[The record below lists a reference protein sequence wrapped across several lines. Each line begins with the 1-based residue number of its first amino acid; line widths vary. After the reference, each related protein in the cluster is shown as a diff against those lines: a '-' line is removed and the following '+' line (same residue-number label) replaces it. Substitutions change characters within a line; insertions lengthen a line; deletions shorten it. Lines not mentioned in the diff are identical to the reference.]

1 MKHLSFKIIII
12 CILMPPVLYTATI
25 EGLESYFAARHEK
38 AVNNVYLSDM
48 NSILNGT
55 STLSDAINESIS
67 QYIKDN
73 PWIDLG
79 VKLDV
84 TVATKQGTI
93 VYPPV
98 LQEEEEDGN
107 LRQDTMETA
116 RKNFRMLENGLNLE
130 TESGIEPI
138 SPLSGGVLLFY
149 ILVFGSGL
157 YVYYRMALRKTRR
170 EEIEKAEELQRLQE
184 LENEYARRVDQL
196 DSERRNL
203 SKEYT
208 ELQKSLEEQKR
219 EAERNEEDMFD
230 EIEQLEKRLSENLSQ
245 QETQQDEISRLKE
258 ELSELEKLRENM
270 DRQKEKEAERIGK
283 RFKTLYKNVE
293 MYDRALRGIADLPE
307 DMALKA
313 EELIHQLNLDAS
325 KVTVKRK
332 VFHKKGRNTVFEVVF
347 SYNGRLYFSKNSANR
362 IHVLAVGTKNT
373 QNSDLAYLDRT
384 AK

>member
-1 MKHLSFKIIII
+1 
-12 CILMPPVLYTATI
+12 MPPVLYMATI
-25 EGLESYFAARHEK
+25 EGLEHYFSARHEK

-67 QYIKDN
+67 QYIKN
-73 PWIDLG
+73 SPWIGLG

-93 VYPPV
+93 LYPPV
-98 LQEEEEDGN
+98 LQEDEDEN

-116 RKNFRMLENGLNLE
+116 RKNFRMLEDGLNLE
-130 TESGIEPI
+130 LESGIEPI
-138 SPLSGGVLLFY
+138 SPLSGGILLFY

-157 YVYYRMALRKTRR
+157 YAYYRMALRKTRR
-170 EEIEKAEELQRLQE
+170 EELEKSEELQRLQE

-196 DSERRNL
+196 DAERRSL
-203 SKEYT
+203 REEYS
-208 ELQKSLEEQKR
+208 ELQKSLEAQKR
-219 EAERNEEDMFD
+219 EAERNEEDMFE
-230 EIEQLEKRLSENLSQ
+230 EIEQLEEKLSENLSR
-245 QETQQDEISRLKE
+245 QETQQEEISRLKE
-258 ELSELEKLRENM
+258 EISELEKLRENM
-270 DRQKEKEAERIGK
+270 DRQKEKEAEKIGK
-283 RFKTLYKNVE
+283 RFKILYKNVE

-313 EELIHQLNLDAS
+313 EELIHQLNLDPS
-325 KVTVKRK
+325 KVAVKRK

-347 SYNGRLYFSKNSANR
+347 SYNGRLYFSKNAANN
-362 IHVLAVGTKNT
+362 IHVHAVGTKNT

>member
-12 CILMPPVLYTATI
+12 CILMPPVLYMATI
-25 EGLESYFAARHEK
+25 EGLERYFAAQQEK

-55 STLSDAINESIS
+55 STLSDSINESIS

-73 PWIDLG
+73 PWTDLG

-93 VYPPV
+93 LYPPV
-98 LQEEEEDGN
+98 LQEEEDGN

-116 RKNFRMLENGLNLE
+116 RENFRMLENGLNLE

-138 SPLSGGVLLFY
+138 SPISGGVLLFY

-157 YVYYRMALRKTRR
+157 YAYYRMALHKTRR
-170 EEIEKAEELQRLQE
+170 EEREKAEELQRLQE
-184 LENEYARRVDQL
+184 LENEYASRVNQL

-203 SKEYT
+203 REEYT
-208 ELQKSLEEQKR
+208 ELQKALEEQKR

-313 EELIHQLNLDAS
+313 EELVHQLDLDPS

-347 SYNGRLYFSKNSANR
+347 SYNGRLYFSKNSTNR